1 MTASFAIVNNNY
13 SFLRSLTALA
23 HAGLDGVLRGLRS
36 GIYGSNHMQ
45 LRVNPLA
52 IQNCKVLAIYS
63 YYPDLREEDLNTK
76 SHYSITVTSESST
89 SKIFLSPKL

>member
-1 MTASFAIVNNNY
+1 
-13 SFLRSLTALA
+13 
-23 HAGLDGVLRGLRS
+23 
-36 GIYGSNHMQ
+36 MQ

-52 IQNCKVLAIYS
+52 IQNCKVLAIDS

-89 SKIFLSPKL
+89 SKICLSPKL